1 MKRWFNINPPK
12 PFALKKVILKKIR
25 SMIAELKEVIHKVEQ
40 LDASEQLQIAKML
53 KEELQWNET
62 LNNTQDK
69 LSILAKEALHE
80 YKSGK
85 TKQQDW

>member
-1 MKRWFNINPPK
+1 
-12 PFALKKVILKKIR
+12 
-25 SMIAELKEVIHKVEQ
+25 MITELKEVIHKVEQ
-40 LDASEQLQIAKML
+40 LDAKEQLEIAIML
-53 KEELQWNET
+53 NEELKWDET

-80 YKSGK
+80 YKSGN

>member
-1 MKRWFNINPPK
+1 
-12 PFALKKVILKKIR
+12 
-25 SMIAELKEVIHKVEQ
+25 MITELKEVIHKVEQ
-40 LDASEQLQIAKML
+40 LDAKEQLEIANML
-53 KEELQWNET
+53 NEELKWDNT
-62 LNNTQDK
+62 LSNTQDE